1 MCLEVIKRDGRI
13 VPYEIEKIASSI
25 AKAMSSVDV
34 EVQEDIFPLIEE
46 RIKALEEE
54 VVDIEKI
61 QDIIEESLMDLGY
74 NSVAKAYIIHREKR
88 KRKRELR
95 EHLDIV
101 DDLKLGLNA
110 AKLLKDRY
118 LMRDTEGN
126 VIETPSELFRRV
138 AKTVAVADLK
148 YDKDADVEEVEEVF
162 YRAMV
167 NMEFL
172 PNSPALFSAGNKNNT
187 LAACFVLDIEDSL
200 EDIFEKVK
208 QTGII
213 TKMGGGV
220 GLSFSNLRPKNDSV
234 GSTGGVSS
242 GPVSFMK
249 LFDTAIDVCKQGGVR
264 RGALMGVLRC
274 DHPDILEF
282 IRCKQDRTKFTNFNI
297 SVLITDDFMNAYY
310 KNETYDLINPKNG
323 EVVESIPART
333 VMDQIVFM
341 AHSFGDPGL
350 VFIDVI
356 NDKHPLR
363 NMEIKGVNVCG
374 EQPLAPYESCLLGAI
389 NLSKFVK
396 EGEVDYKELKR
407 MVGLVVHFLDNML
420 DVNVFPL
427 KEIQVATMNSRK
439 IGVGVMGWAEM
450 LIQMNTSYDS
460 SEAVELAEKVMGF
473 IDREAHNFSRDLAMI
488 RGNFPLFDDY
498 KKRYNSMRNAVL
510 TTAAPT
516 GSRSVLAGTS
526 SGIEP
531 LFAIAQTRVTGDGVR
546 MPDVNDFFVEKAK
559 EAGIWNDDLKAILAK
574 HGNLSKSSLWGSDMA
589 AFGNV
594 RVFEKIRKLFKT
606 AHEIPP
612 EQHVAIQAAFQKHI
626 GSSVS
631 KTVNLNNGARLED
644 VKGVFLKAYESGCK
658 GITIFRNGCLDSQVL
673 NLGCEVCEL

>member
-1 MCLEVIKRDGRI
+1 
-13 VPYEIEKIASSI
+13 
-25 AKAMSSVDV
+25 
-34 EVQEDIFPLIEE
+34 
-46 RIKALEEE
+46 
-54 VVDIEKI
+54 
-61 QDIIEESLMDLGY
+61 
-74 NSVAKAYIIHREKR
+74 
-88 KRKRELR
+88 
-95 EHLDIV
+95 
-101 DDLKLGLNA
+101 
-110 AKLLKDRY
+110 
-118 LMRDTEGN
+118 
-126 VIETPSELFRRV
+126 
-138 AKTVAVADLK
+138 
-148 YDKDADVEEVEEVF
+148 
-162 YRAMV
+162 
-167 NMEFL
+167 
-172 PNSPALFSAGNKNNT
+172 
-187 LAACFVLDIEDSL
+187 
-200 EDIFEKVK
+200 
-208 QTGII
+208 
-213 TKMGGGV
+213 
-220 GLSFSNLRPKNDSV
+220 
-234 GSTGGVSS
+234 
-242 GPVSFMK
+242 
-249 LFDTAIDVCKQGGVR
+249 
-264 RGALMGVLRC
+264 
-274 DHPDILEF
+274 
-282 IRCKQDRTKFTNFNI
+282 
-297 SVLITDDFMNAYY
+297 
-310 KNETYDLINPKNG
+310 
-323 EVVESIPART
+323 
-333 VMDQIVFM
+333 MDQIVFM

-427 KEIQVATMNSRK
+427 KEIQIATMNSRK